1 MHGFFLPL
9 HTDGNA
15 TPRVLIEYCLPRSII
30 HFVQLIPH
38 AACTLTRICTQSVQ
52 EIKVCVATF
61 NLGNAPLDATTLGLW
76 IDTNEEFDIV
86 AVGLQETWTTQN
98 PLSTLQSLGSR
109 SPATLRSGRSPL
121 SPASL
126 DDLRPILEGDDDG
139 GSSPSNV
146 APPSSFP
153 TTQTLEKHLGRK
165 YRRLVETSRGEMK
178 LVVFVRATPSQPVH
192 SVEVSAENTG
202 ALGIGPNK
210 GGLLVRFVHG
220 VTSLCFISCHLEA
233 HEGARHYVNRN
244 RSCEQVLAGARVC
257 DRALDATC
265 QHHHTFFFGDL
276 NYRGALFTAFI
287 SGGTANRSCAPVL
300 LRLFRELSTKFQRRM
315 FTKLSV

>member
-1 MHGFFLPL
+1 M
-9 HTDGNA
+9 
-15 TPRVLIEYCLPRSII
+15 
-30 HFVQLIPH
+30 
-38 AACTLTRICTQSVQ
+38 
-52 EIKVCVATF
+52 CVATF
-61 NLGNAPLDATTLGLW
+61 NLGNAPLDAATLGLW
-76 IDTNEEFDIV
+76 IDTTEEFDVV
-86 AVGLQETWTTQN
+86 AVGLQESWTTQN

-121 SPASL
+121 SL
-126 DDLRPILEGDDDG
+126 DDLGPILEGEDDR
-139 GSSPSNV
+139 GSSQATNV
-146 APPSSFP
+146 APPSSSP
-153 TTQTLEKHLGRK
+153 TTQTLEKHLGRR

-276 NYRGALFTAFI
+276 NYRGALRSAFRCGCTAPPIVHACDASPVSRTPNTNLHRRMLAKLAFARTWMF
-287 SGGTANRSCAPVL
+287 SPVL
-300 LRLFRELSTKFQRRM
+300 
-315 FTKLSV
+315 